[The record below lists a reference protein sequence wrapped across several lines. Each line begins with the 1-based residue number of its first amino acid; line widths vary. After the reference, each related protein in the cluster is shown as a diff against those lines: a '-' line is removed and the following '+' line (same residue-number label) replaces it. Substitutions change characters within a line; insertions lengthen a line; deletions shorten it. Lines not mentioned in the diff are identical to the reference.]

1 MRVTGRTT
9 DLFLCKNADPR
20 HGFRPRGLVSHCAP
34 ADRHCLQKSTWTR
47 CPEHHCMQ
55 LTSEIAPSWSGQKPF
70 VFQTIY
76 PSKAPAHL
84 FVRQSSQRPS
94 LFPLLSSS
102 ETKANLRTPFFI
114 SIRLVL
120 FWWIKKRVFS
130 DVWHV
135 YGFVDDYLGVR
146 SKQDTSSIERRKNT
160 REHAECSVKY

>member
-20 HGFRPRGLVSHCAP
+20 HDSRPRGLVSHCAP

-84 FVRQSSQRPS
+84 FVRQSSQSPS

-114 SIRLVL
+114 SIRLGL
-120 FWWIKKRVFS
+120 FWWIKKRVFFRRLTCI
-130 DVWHV
+130 W
-135 YGFVDDYLGVR
+135 FCRWLLGVR
-146 SKQDTSSIERRKNT
+146 S
-160 REHAECSVKY
+160 

>member
-20 HGFRPRGLVSHCAP
+20 HDSRPRGLVSHCAP

-102 ETKANLRTPFFI
+102 DTKANLRTPFFI
-114 SIRLVL
+114 SIRLGL

-135 YGFVDDYLGVR
+135 YGFVDDYLGCVLNKIR
-146 SKQDTSSIERRKNT
+146 HRI
-160 REHAECSVKY
+160 HL

>member
-20 HGFRPRGLVSHCAP
+20 HGSRPRGLVSHCAP

-84 FVRQSSQRPS
+84 FVRQSSQSPS

-102 ETKANLRTPFFI
+102 ETKANLRTPFFHFNQT
-114 SIRLVL
+114 SFVLMNYKESLFRRLTCIWFCRWL
-120 FWWIKKRVFS
+120 
-130 DVWHV
+130 
-135 YGFVDDYLGVR
+135 LGVR
-146 SKQDTSSIERRKNT
+146 SKQDTS
-160 REHAECSVKY
+160 